1 MKNKYL
7 LLLLLFLF
15 PSNHMQGSSSDVT
28 ILPVETLTDKI
39 RGGLLGQILGNLNI
53 LPYEMKFYETP
64 GNIEN
69 YTPSLPNGAVTDDD
83 TDFEWVYIY
92 QMQNRRSLLLSYEE
106 IMNYWKTNI
115 NRGVWCSNQY
125 ARLLMDLDI
134 IPPYTGSALLNPWAN
149 FNVSGQFL
157 CESFGLIAP
166 AMPKTAARIGTYYT
180 RVAIDNE
187 PAQVTQL
194 LTTLISNAFI
204 EHDINRLLE
213 SSMLAINRKSI
224 IYDIITDVCQWYKEN
239 PDNWRKT
246 RELFH
251 QKYQKKDFPVRNKNG
266 IELNIAAIISSLL
279 YGKGNFTETIRYA
292 TNMGYDADCNAAIV
306 GTIVGVMTGYKRMMQ
321 NGWNIIDR
329 YKNTTREDM
338 PTDETIITFSDR
350 LIEVFE
356 MVNQQNGGKKTIKD
370 NKMVYLIHKE
380 APQNIYPLLP
390 IEKQKKQLIAQ
401 FQDDII
407 NWLLHGNKK
416 DKARAAYI
424 AICLDLNDKLNTS
437 YHNEWTEACYELSGY
452 WKIISAIF
460 HNETFND
467 MINLRNKFNSAGF
480 KKLANPP
487 RPYSTD
493 YYVPTIWKDPIELY
507 K

>member
-15 PSNHMQGSSSDVT
+15 PSNHIQGSPSDVT
-28 ILPVETLTDKI
+28 ILPAETLTDKI

-134 IPPYTGSALLNPWAN
+134 IPPYTGSTLLNPWAN

-166 AMPKTAARIGTYYT
+166 AMPKTAARIDTYYT
-180 RVAIDNE
+180 KVAIDNE

-204 EHDINRLLE
+204 EDDINRLLE
-213 SSMLAINRKSI
+213 SSLLAIDRKSV

-251 QKYQKKDFPVRNKNG
+251 QKYQKR
-266 IELNIAAIISSLL
+266 ISQ
-279 YGKGNFTETIRYA
+279 FEIR
-292 TNMGYDADCNAAIV
+292 M
-306 GTIVGVMTGYKRMMQ
+306 
-321 NGWNIIDR
+321 
-329 YKNTTREDM
+329 E
-338 PTDETIITFSDR
+338 
-350 LIEVFE
+350 
-356 MVNQQNGGKKTIKD
+356 
-370 NKMVYLIHKE
+370 
-380 APQNIYPLLP
+380 
-390 IEKQKKQLIAQ
+390 
-401 FQDDII
+401 
-407 NWLLHGNKK
+407 
-416 DKARAAYI
+416 
-424 AICLDLNDKLNTS
+424 
-437 YHNEWTEACYELSGY
+437 
-452 WKIISAIF
+452 
-460 HNETFND
+460 
-467 MINLRNKFNSAGF
+467 
-480 KKLANPP
+480 
-487 RPYSTD
+487 
-493 YYVPTIWKDPIELY
+493 
-507 K
+507 

>member
-1 MKNKYL
+1 
-7 LLLLLFLF
+7 
-15 PSNHMQGSSSDVT
+15 
-28 ILPVETLTDKI
+28 
-39 RGGLLGQILGNLNI
+39 
-53 LPYEMKFYETP
+53 
-64 GNIEN
+64 
-69 YTPSLPNGAVTDDD
+69 
-83 TDFEWVYIY
+83 
-92 QMQNRRSLLLSYEE
+92 
-106 IMNYWKTNI
+106 
-115 NRGVWCSNQY
+115 
-125 ARLLMDLDI
+125 
-134 IPPYTGSALLNPWAN
+134 
-149 FNVSGQFL
+149 
-157 CESFGLIAP
+157 
-166 AMPKTAARIGTYYT
+166 
-180 RVAIDNE
+180 
-187 PAQVTQL
+187 
-194 LTTLISNAFI
+194 
-204 EHDINRLLE
+204 
-213 SSMLAINRKSI
+213 
-224 IYDIITDVCQWYKEN
+224 
-239 PDNWRKT
+239 
-246 RELFH
+246 
-251 QKYQKKDFPVRNKNG
+251 
-266 IELNIAAIISSLL
+266 
-279 YGKGNFTETIRYA
+279 
-292 TNMGYDADCNAAIV
+292 
-306 GTIVGVMTGYKRMMQ
+306 
-321 NGWNIIDR
+321 
-329 YKNTTREDM
+329 M